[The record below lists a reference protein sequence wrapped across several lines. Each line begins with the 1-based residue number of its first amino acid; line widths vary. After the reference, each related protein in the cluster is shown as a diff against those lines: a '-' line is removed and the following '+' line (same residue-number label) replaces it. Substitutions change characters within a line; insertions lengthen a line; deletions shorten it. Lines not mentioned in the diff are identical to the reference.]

1 MEPHLPCQEDQMVAF
16 GIEEEFLLVD
26 PASSEPRPVSPQLRA
41 LLAEEPS
48 AGFHVAPELLD
59 CQIELNTEPCR
70 SREEAARAL
79 AAMRHA
85 LARAADRLGTQPAGV
100 GVAFDAD
107 RAPAAVTETARYR
120 SIQQN
125 APAVVADEYVTGL
138 HIHAEVQDPELRVQ
152 VMNRCRPWIPTL
164 TAMAANS
171 PYWNGRDS
179 GFGSWRTIL
188 YRRWPI
194 QGCPPVF
201 EDFADYRQRL
211 QRLLDSGVANDP
223 GYVSWLLRL
232 SANYPTIECRCADSQ
247 LSARDTLLVACLFRA
262 LVATEMHA
270 AGDAPPPEPQP
281 EHLDIALWQAARYG
295 LAGDLINLETGCAV
309 PAHDQLAR
317 LFEHVQDQLA
327 GSGDEEGVRAGL
339 ARLRRQG
346 NGAQRQR
353 QAYERGGLAA
363 WQQLVR
369 SEFTAP
375 ANED

>member
-1 MEPHLPCQEDQMVAF
+1 MVAF

-41 LLAEEPS
+41 LLAEQPT
-48 AGFHVAPELLD
+48 ARFHVTPELLD

-70 SREEAARAL
+70 SRVEAAGAVS
-79 AAMRHA
+79 AMRHA

-100 GVAFDAD
+100 GVAFDTA
-107 RAPAAVTETARYR
+107 RAPAEVTDTKRYR
-120 SIQQN
+120 SIQRN

-138 HIHAEVQDPELRVQ
+138 HIHAEVEDPELRIQ

-171 PYWNGRDS
+171 PYWYGRDS
-179 GFGSWRTIL
+179 GFATWRTIL

-201 EDFADYRQRL
+201 ADFADYQQRL
-211 QRLLDSGVANDP
+211 RRLLESGVAADP
-223 GYVSWLLRL
+223 GYVSWLLRP
-232 SANYPTIECRCADSQ
+232 SANYPTLECRCADSQ

-262 LVATEMHA
+262 LVGTEMDA
-270 AGDAPPPEPQP
+270 ADDAPPPQPQP

-295 LAGDLINLETGCAV
+295 LDGDLINLETGCTV
-309 PAHDQLAR
+309 PAYEQLAR

-327 GSGDEEGVRAGL
+327 NSGDEDVVRAGL
-339 ARLRRQG
+339 VRLRRDG

-353 QAYERGGLAA
+353 QAHEQGGLAA
-363 WQQLVR
+363 WQRLVR

-375 ANED
+375 ADED